1 MKARATTARG
11 DEGNHVWQVT
21 AYRITGTSNTIFFL
35 MSVMIAESKA
45 DQVLMIQKQMYR
57 FDMTYCILFSNE

>member
-1 MKARATTARG
+1 MNARAAARG
-11 DEGNHVWQVT
+11 DERNHMWQVT
-21 AYRITGTSNTIFFL
+21 AYRIKLFL

-57 FDMTYCILFSNE
+57 FDMAYCILFSNA